1 MFSCKGWKE
10 LRICHKLKNEIHIK
24 VSLTA
29 LAWTSAWGL
38 LNMPDRA
45 HTSILKWHANY
56 MSLHVNETCLHSKK
70 INFFFLTQKTVT
82 KQTMLQMSILSDG
95 LSMATK
101 WLLWENCFCFKLCK
115 KPINTSFLM
124 RLWSQIILIKKLSL
138 FCKSCSYHVSKW
150 SIISV
155 ICSLTVDLCLESA

>member
-1 MFSCKGWKE
+1 MFSWKDWKE

-45 HTSILKWHANY
+45 HTSILKRHANY

-70 INFFFLTQKTVT
+70 INFFFSYT
-82 KQTMLQMSILSDG
+82 KNSNQTNHASNEHSIWRPVDG
-95 LSMATK
+95 NKMTSMG
-101 WLLWENCFCFKLCK
+101 KL
-115 KPINTSFLM
+115 P
-124 RLWSQIILIKKLSL
+124 L
-138 FCKSCSYHVSKW
+138 F
-150 SIISV
+150 
-155 ICSLTVDLCLESA
+155 

>member
-1 MFSCKGWKE
+1 MFSWKGWKE

-45 HTSILKWHANY
+45 HTSILKRHANY

-95 LSMATK
+95 LSMTTK

-115 KPINTSFLM
+115 KPIN
-124 RLWSQIILIKKLSL
+124 ILSDALHTMFPNEALSL
-138 FCKSCSYHVSKW
+138 WYALW
-150 SIISV
+150 L
-155 ICSLTVDLCLESA
+155 LTCAWKVLSQWAY